1 MSVARACAVCGGAEF
16 RDQAVIWDELAEG
29 WKLTPEERRLN
40 DRQQGTV
47 CTGCGGNLRS
57 IALAEAVLAAFGA
70 TGTLRDFV
78 TSEAARPLAALEI
91 NEAGTL
97 SPELARMPGHRLAR
111 YPELD
116 MQAMPYASAS
126 FDLLLHSD
134 TLEHV
139 PDPRRALAE
148 CRRVL
153 KPGGV
158 MCFTVPVLPG
168 RLTLPMP
175 PDTVLFHGNEVER
188 LEDYRVHT
196 DFGADTW
203 AMVLEAGF
211 RQVTFSAFSEG
222 LAITAVAEEAPLALV
237 AREAQARLAA
247 STPAPAMDLLV
258 RRFQAQ
264 VAAAEARLAAIQAS
278 TSWRITAPLRR
289 AMGVLKGAPPAPE
302 PAPPPPQPAG
312 PELRVQ
318 ATSHAAWRDWVA
330 AQGEALGP
338 ETSAHITEH
347 TLTHG
352 LEGPLIG
359 RIPAA
364 GVQLLG
370 DDPRESLVA
379 GGLNAR
385 LRASL
390 EVLGWHERAHDVWNT
405 RIYAHEALT
414 PLALH
419 MRGRYPRFIG
429 SEYAPDAA
437 AEKAL
442 WPVPAVDI
450 TRSPFPDAA
459 FDFVL
464 SHEVLE
470 HVPDLGAAL
479 RDTARVLVPG
489 GALIATFP
497 FEWNAEAT
505 SIRARL
511 REDGSVEHL
520 APPEYHGNPV
530 DPEGGSLVFQ
540 IPGWDVLDLCRA
552 SGFSKVEMVFLGSAR
567 AGVTSRD
574 IPGVF
579 VLRAVR

>member
-1 MSVARACAVCGGAEF
+1 MSVERACAVCGGAEF
-16 RDQAVIWDELAEG
+16 RDNAVIWDELAEG
-29 WKLTPEERRLN
+29 WQLTPEERRLN
-40 DRQQGTV
+40 DRQQGTI

-57 IALAEAVLAAFGA
+57 IALAEALLAAFGA
-70 TGTLRDFV
+70 QGTLRDFV
-78 TSEAARPLAALEI
+78 AGGRAAPLAVLEI

-116 MQAMPYASAS
+116 MQAMPYADAS
-126 FDLLLHSD
+126 FDVLLHSD

-158 MCFTVPVLPG
+158 MCFTVPVLPA
-168 RLTLPMP
+168 RLTRPMP
-175 PDTVLFHGNEVER
+175 PETALFHGNDVER

-211 RQVTFSAFSEG
+211 RQVGFSAFAEG
-222 LAITAVAEEAPLALV
+222 LAITAIAEEAPLAGAL
-237 AREAQARLAA
+237 RGCEARLAA
-247 STPAPAMDLLV
+247 AAPAPLV
-258 RRFQAQ
+258 GQLVQRLRAET
-264 VAAAEARLAAIQAS
+264 AAAEARLAAMQAS

-289 AMGVLKGAPPAPE
+289 AVGLLRGAPPPVE
-302 PAPPPPQPAG
+302 PAPPPPRPEG

-318 ATSHAAWRDWVA
+318 ATSYAEWREWVA
-330 AQGEALGP
+330 AQGALLGS
-338 ETSAHITEH
+338 ETSARITEH
-347 TLTHG
+347 ALTHG
-352 LEGPLIG
+352 FEGPLIG
-359 RIPAA
+359 RIPADA
-364 GVQLLG
+364 VQLLG

-390 EVLGWHERAHDVWNT
+390 EVLGWDERAHDVWRV

-419 MRGRYPRFIG
+419 LRGRYPRFVG

-450 TRSPFPDAA
+450 TRSPFPDAS

-470 HVPDLGAAL
+470 HVPDLGAAF
-479 RDTARVLVPG
+479 RDTARILAPG

-497 FEWNAEAT
+497 FEWGAEAT
-505 SIRARL
+505 SLRARL
-511 REDGSVEHL
+511 RADGSVEHL

-567 AGVTSRD
+567 AGVVSRD